1 MWWRTIQPEWRR
13 SGQNPPQGPTEW
25 SYILSGG
32 SKGLFL
38 VIMCLAWWDR
48 AHARYL
54 EEEKDARKIEA
65 RAGGVPPNFD
75 NLPDHDPEWS
85 RIVDDVAFA
94 LGKAQ
99 ACSIPG
105 RGVSTPSHRAK
116 RQRETEPTPSRKK
129 SKVNTAPLK
138 TRSRT

>member
-1 MWWRTIQPEWRR
+1 MWWRTIQLEWCH

-38 VIMCLAWWDR
+38 VIMYLAWWDHT
-48 AHARYL
+48 HAQYL
-54 EEEKDARKIEA
+54 DEEKDACKIKA

-75 NLPDHDPEWS
+75 NLPDHNPEWS
-85 RIVDDVAFA
+85 RIVDNVAFT

-99 ACSIPG
+99 ACSILG
-105 RGVSTPSHRAK
+105 
-116 RQRETEPTPSRKK
+116 
-129 SKVNTAPLK
+129 
-138 TRSRT
+138 